1 MPVIVVGDVTVPD
14 VTGLQLAAAR
24 AALNAVY
31 LTDST
36 SLVRT
41 FAYDIGIVISQS
53 PAGGATLDPNIPVA
67 LSACSR
73 GSTNRRTIKDLD
85 LTKPNTPTGLAGV
98 AVAETLINLSW
109 NAATDP
115 QGAASEADTG
125 IANYRIYRNGA
136 FLVSLPNTSVQITG
150 LTAYTFYAFQ
160 VSSIDVAGNESYL
173 SSAINVRTLDTTS
186 PSVPTVAATQTG
198 STTISVALTVP
209 STDSG
214 SGV

>member
-14 VTGLQLAAAR
+14 VTGLQLSAAR
-24 AALNAVY
+24 TALNAVY

-41 FAYDIGIVISQS
+41 FAYDVGIVISQS

-67 LSACSR
+67 LTACSR
-73 GSTNRRTIKDLD
+73 GSRILRTVKDLD
-85 LTKPNTPTGLAGV
+85 LTRPNTPTGLAGV
-98 AVAETLINLSW
+98 ATAETQINLSW

-115 QGAASEADTG
+115 QGASGEADSG
-125 IANYRIYRNGA
+125 IAIYKVYQNGA
-136 FLVSLPNTSVQITG
+136 FRTSLPNTSVSMTG

-160 VSSIDVAGNESYL
+160 VSSVDVAGHESVL
-173 SSAINVRTLDTTS
+173 SSAINVRTLDTTA
-186 PSVPTVAATQTG
+186 PTVPTVVATQTG
-198 STTISVALTVP
+198 SATISVSLTVP
-209 STDSG
+209 SSDSG